1 MKVFL
6 QLIGALL
13 VCFVAILVNAWGYQI
28 LWNDVVLN
36 VWEIF
41 SAGTVP
47 TALTYGVCVAIA
59 VAVGLLRTG
68 NNKNEGKEYGTYM
81 TEACSR
87 IVVKLIS
94 IGLTLLAVTIIF

>member
-6 QLIGALL
+6 QLIGGLL
-13 VCFVAILVNAWGYQI
+13 LTFVAILVNAWAYQI

-47 TALTYGVCVAIA
+47 TALTYGVCVVIA

-68 NNKNEGKEYGTYM
+68 KKKVEDKDFKNSV
-81 TEACSR
+81 TEACSK
-87 IVVKLIS
+87 IVTKLIC
-94 IGLTLLAVTIIF
+94 IGLTLLVVGIVF

>member
-6 QLIGALL
+6 EIIGAILL
-13 VCFVAILVNAWGYQI
+13 SFVAIFVNALGYQI

-47 TALTYGVCVAIA
+47 TTLTYGVCVVIA
-59 VAVGLLRTG
+59 VAVGLLRV
-68 NNKNEGKEYGTYM
+68 GKKKSEDKEFKTCVS
-81 TEACSR
+81 EACSA
-87 IVVKLIS
+87 IFTKLIL
-94 IGLTLLAVTIIF
+94 IGATLLVAGIIF